1 MPQTRRKTKKNF
13 YVCVKYPDLMD
24 QRQSLLARVQQY
36 IVRHIPLSSGQL
48 VLVGLSGGADSVA
61 LLSILTTLGYR
72 CEACHCNF
80 QLRGEES
87 LRDRRFAENV
97 AAEVGVPFREITF
110 DTMAYAAANKVSVEM
125 ACRELRYEWFEQQRR
140 ESGAAYVAVAHHRD
154 DSIETM
160 LLNLIRGTGIAGLT
174 GIQPV
179 NGTIIRP
186 LLSLSRAEIEAYLF
200 EAHLTYVVDSTN
212 RETLYTRNK
221 IRLQLLPL
229 MQTINPSVY
238 ESLSRTADYLCEVEA
253 LYRTAVDTYKKQV
266 VSNGDDG
273 VHIHI
278 ESLRSLPGARTILFE
293 IIKDYGFLS
302 SQLDD
307 IWAAVDAP
315 SGRFFD
321 APVYRL
327 LKDRNDFVLYQRRS
341 TQKIRIIEYG
351 TFTVDEPV
359 RLTLTLRDAVGYEI
373 PRRPDTAC
381 FDAGLLPFPLVLR
394 TWREGDKFKPFGMK
408 GHQKLSDY
416 FNNHKYT
423 LARKQSTWLL
433 CAGEEIVWIVGERSS
448 DSYKVTPST
457 RQIWE
462 IKCEK

>member
-1 MPQTRRKTKKNF
+1 MDNRQT
-13 YVCVKYPDLMD
+13 
-24 QRQSLLARVQQY
+24 LLTRVRQY
-36 IVRHIPLSSGQL
+36 IARHIQL
-48 VLVGLSGGADSVA
+48 TYQQLLLVGLSGGADSVA
-61 LLSILTTLGYR
+61 LLSILTSLGYR

-87 LRDRRFAENV
+87 LRDSRFAREV
-97 AAEVGVPFREITF
+97 ATELGVAFREVTF

-125 ACRELRYEWFEQQRR
+125 ACRELRYAWFEQQRR

-160 LLNLIRGTGIAGLT
+160 LLNLIRGTGITGLT

-186 LLSLSRAEIEAYLF
+186 LLSLSRAEIESYLF
-200 EAHLTYVVDSTN
+200 DSHLSYVVDSTN

-229 MQTINPSVY
+229 MQSINPSVY
-238 ESLSRTADYLCEVEA
+238 DSLSHTADYLREVEA
-253 LYRTAVDTYKKQV
+253 VFRAAVDGYKQHLLRTC
-266 VSNGDDG
+266 DDG
-273 VHIHI
+273 LHIDI
-278 ESLRSLPGARTILFE
+278 EQLRTLPGARTLLFE
-293 IIKDYGFLS
+293 IIRDYGFHS

-307 IWAAVDAP
+307 IWASLDAP

-327 LKDRNDFVLYQRRS
+327 LKDRTDFVLYPHRPEKVVRL
-341 TQKIRIIEYG
+341 IEYG
-351 TFTVDEPV
+351 TFVVDHPV
-359 RLTLTLRDAVGYEI
+359 KLTLTLHDAAGYQI

-381 FDAGLLPFPLVLR
+381 FDAGLLPFPLLLR
-394 TWREGDKFKPFGMK
+394 TWREGDKFRPFGMK
-408 GHQKLSDY
+408 GRQKLSDY

-423 LARKQSTWLL
+423 LSRKQSTWLL
-433 CAGEEIVWIVGERSS
+433 CAGDEIVWIVGERSS
-448 DSYKVTPST
+448 DCYKITPAT

-462 IKCEK
+462 IRCEK